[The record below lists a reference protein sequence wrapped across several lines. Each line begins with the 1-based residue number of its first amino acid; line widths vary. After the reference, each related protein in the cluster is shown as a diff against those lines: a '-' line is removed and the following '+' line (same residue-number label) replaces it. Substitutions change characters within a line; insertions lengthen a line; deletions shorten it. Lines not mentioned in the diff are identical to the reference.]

1 MNGMTRSTRGG
12 KAVCVEED
20 FWNVKF
26 LGVVMDENPD
36 VFQVFSLLMMLSFYL
51 SHVLEKDG
59 SVFFASRPLFT
70 DFSLSLLCL

>member
-1 MNGMTRSTRGG
+1 MRMHVYNMNGMTRSTRGG

-51 SHVLEKDG
+51 SHVLEKMV
-59 SVFFASRPLFT
+59 VFLFGK
-70 DFSLSLLCL
+70 